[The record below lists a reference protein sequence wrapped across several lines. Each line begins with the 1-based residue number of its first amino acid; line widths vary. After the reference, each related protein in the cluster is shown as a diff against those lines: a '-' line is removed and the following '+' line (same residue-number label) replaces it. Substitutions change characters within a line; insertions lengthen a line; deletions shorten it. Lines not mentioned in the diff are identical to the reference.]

1 MKTSK
6 ADEILKNNLEAVNI
20 SISQLNKIY
29 NQLDKEKKIS
39 IPYKEFKNIFK
50 LTFDNLDNLKIL
62 LTKMM
67 ELIERWNLKLEL
79 KS

>member
-67 ELIERWNLKLEL
+67 ELIER
-79 KS
+79 